1 MGKSRLTDPW
11 PVVLCFSRMFPG
23 VLVSMG
29 GCCCTSNQ
37 KNRSGVN
44 AVEVKIM
51 KFLALWNIKN
61 PQLNAQ
67 LTDRFA
73 FVMFLVHLDSL
84 LGFILG
90 LRSHQTFTGSF
101 PHPMLGRHAALWGA
115 LQRNGPSS
123 GY

>member
-1 MGKSRLTDPW
+1 MGKSRLTGPW

-23 VLVSMG
+23 VLVFRG
-29 GCCCTSNQ
+29 GCCYCTSNQ

-73 FVMFLVHLDSL
+73 FVVFLVHLDSL
-84 LGFILG
+84 LGFTLG
-90 LRSHQTFTGSF
+90 LRSEWSDFHRLF
-101 PHPMLGRHAALWGA
+101 PSPHAGQA
-115 LQRNGPSS
+115 RSS
-123 GY
+123 VRCSSM